1 MASIIVMSGIENKY
15 YPLGKRTSVIGRSEK
30 VEIQVVD
37 EYVSRKHLQMRFDEC
52 QNCYYA
58 VDVGSRHGV
67 FVNDV
72 KIGKETAL
80 SDGDRIRIG
89 DTIIFFTKE
98 DFADSESALSHLKK
112 TGELKYPT
120 EVE

>member
-1 MASIIVMSGIENKY
+1 MASMIVMSGVSNKY
-15 YPLGKRTSVIGRSEK
+15 YPLGRQTYVIGRSEK
-30 VEIQVVD
+30 VDIQVVD
-37 EYVSRKHLQMRFDEC
+37 EYVSRQHLQIRLDEGE
-52 QNCYYA
+52 NRYYA
-58 VDVGSRHGV
+58 LDVGSRNGV
-67 FVNDV
+67 FVNGI

-80 SDGDRIRIG
+80 SDEDRIQIG
-89 DTIIFFTKE
+89 DTIIFFTNE

>member
-15 YPLGKRTSVIGRSEK
+15 YPLGGRTYVIGRSEK
-30 VEIQVVD
+30 LEIQVVD
-37 EYVSRKHLQMRFDEC
+37 EYVSRKHLQLRFDEGA
-52 QNCYYA
+52 NCYYA
-58 VDVGSRHGV
+58 LDAGSRHGV
-67 FVNDV
+67 FVNGV
-72 KIGKETAL
+72 KIGKETGL
-80 SDGDRIRIG
+80 SDEDRIRIG
-89 DTIIFFTKE
+89 DTIIFFTNE

>member
-1 MASIIVMSGIENKY
+1 MASMIVMSGVSNKY
-15 YPLGKRTSVIGRSEK
+15 YPLGRQTYVIGRSEK
-30 VEIQVVD
+30 VDIQVVD
-37 EYVSRKHLQMRFDEC
+37 EYVSRQHLQIRLDEGE
-52 QNCYYA
+52 NRYYA
-58 VDVGSRHGV
+58 LDVGSRNGV
-67 FVNDV
+67 FVNGI

-80 SDGDRIRIG
+80 SDEDRIRIG
-89 DTIIFFTKE
+89 DTIIFFTNE